1 MMKQHA
7 LWTDWSTPKTGAF
20 VIHMGSSNQCV
31 ERAKWLDQHII
42 NSSQKDVLYPAKL
55 QIRVT
60 PENGIILAFRHICSM
75 SHPGRKVLAECT
87 VDIGDVIRLTT
98 KDDGRIV
105 NLTDTNRDV
114 SSLRTYI
121 LSNLL
126 ESHTVQRVHS
136 LLLSYNRN
144 ALEFDR
150 KWVVEL

>member
-1 MMKQHA
+1 M
-7 LWTDWSTPKTGAF
+7 
-20 VIHMGSSNQCV
+20 
-31 ERAKWLDQHII
+31 
-42 NSSQKDVLYPAKL
+42 
-55 QIRVT
+55 
-60 PENGIILAFRHICSM
+60 
-75 SHPGRKVLAECT
+75 
-87 VDIGDVIRLTT
+87 DIGDVIRLTT

-150 KWVVEL
+150 K